1 MDIRLSSTQ
10 MALYPGECFL
20 LIVCGLLD
28 SYYLSVFFHQLII
41 QLSNFVCELRDG
53 VTLSPYSLI
62 KLVKDGF
69 ISCEMYKVT
78 QVQARCLVLI
88 LEIFFQQL

>member
-1 MDIRLSSTQ
+1 MGSTILLSCDRRRLTIRLSSTQ
-10 MALYPGECFL
+10 MVFYPGKRFL

-28 SYYLSVFFHQLII
+28 PNYFSVLFHQLVI

-53 VTLSPYSLI
+53 ITLSPYSLI

-69 ISCEMYKVT
+69 IASKMDKVT
-78 QVQARCLVLI
+78 QVL
-88 LEIFFQQL
+88 